1 MTGLYVN
8 AHGAWGNRNEPD
20 RHGQSHVRNVRE
32 AGYCTAVFGKTHFR
46 LYQADDGHTQDHAA
60 GLNDWGYE
68 VTHETKDTIPSAT
81 HRCYYS
87 DFLAGKESL
96 QVYEDC
102 SRNFRIGQ
110 GRKFLRPWE
119 HTPNLLQ
126 EEEHIDMYIAN
137 TASKWIQRYTDDRP
151 LYLQVCFMGPHPPF
165 DAPVRYRDMFELE
178 DMPPA
183 ILEPPTEPVSP
194 QVRRMLKRRG
204 LQEMTETQSRMMTS
218 HYYAK
223 VAFDDY
229 AIGIV
234 VEALRE
240 RGMLDNT
247 WIVYTSD
254 HGEMLGDHR
263 LCQKAV
269 FYEGALNV
277 PLIIRP
283 PGGIKPW
290 TADGLTDHYDIANT
304 LLDAAD
310 AAPLETNHGVSL
322 IPKIE
327 AGPNACDAQQGKDV
341 VFSEVNLYSMART
354 ERHKMTIDSLT
365 REPMELYDIGNDP
378 DELHNLVNEPRLS
391 DVRSQI
397 LEQHFS
403 QLLSNINEPQL
414 EVFQAGGIPTT
425 LHEEYPEY

>member
-1 MTGLYVN
+1 MVPANTDKPNIVLIFSDQHRGDALGCAGNPVVRTPNLDGLAAEGVLFRSCSASSPLCMPARASLMTGLYVN

-223 VAFDDY
+223 VHS
-229 AIGIV
+229 
-234 VEALRE
+234 
-240 RGMLDNT
+240 T
-247 WIVYTSD
+247 
-254 HGEMLGDHR
+254 
-263 LCQKAV
+263 
-269 FYEGALNV
+269 
-277 PLIIRP
+277 
-283 PGGIKPW
+283 
-290 TADGLTDHYDIANT
+290 
-304 LLDAAD
+304 
-310 AAPLETNHGVSL
+310 
-322 IPKIE
+322 
-327 AGPNACDAQQGKDV
+327 
-341 VFSEVNLYSMART
+341 
-354 ERHKMTIDSLT
+354 
-365 REPMELYDIGNDP
+365 
-378 DELHNLVNEPRLS
+378 
-391 DVRSQI
+391 
-397 LEQHFS
+397 
-403 QLLSNINEPQL
+403 
-414 EVFQAGGIPTT
+414 TT
-425 LHEEYPEY
+425 LSASL